1 MTNLQSANISS
12 VVLLIVLL
20 KGKQLN
26 VRMNNFSTS
35 FLNIFYVTMIS
46 RIYVTIILF
55 YMNRDSERWSVISVL
70 CSSSAAA
77 LWLDRFS
84 ADHVSVLTNKQQVIN
99 I

>member
-70 CSSSAAA
+70 CSSSAAT

>member
-55 YMNRDSERWSVISVL
+55 YMKGDSERWSVISIL
-70 CSSSAAA
+70 YSGSAAT
-77 LWLDRFS
+77 LWLDRFP
-84 ADHVSVLTNKQQVIN
+84 ADHASVLTNK
-99 I
+99 